1 MIYFARVRR
10 VTGVKAGGSLHIF
23 KTSSVFKSLT
33 SKPLWVNVV
42 AGIVLLLL
50 LLLLFLGSLALLTRH
65 GKTMKIPSVTGM
77 SYADAKKTLESQG
90 FEVQIQDSAYYDTMP
105 PLQVVK
111 QFPESDELV
120 KVNRTVFLTINRAE
134 APFINMPN
142 LVSMSFR
149 NADMILRQYGLKLED
164 TVFKP
169 DFARNSVLQQLY
181 KGENIKPGTQIQ
193 QGSAI
198 TLVLG
203 NGIGGEAFI
212 VPDLFGLSYQEAKSR
227 LDSAGLI
234 LGAVVPDKEVR
245 DTTGAYV
252 YKQSPEQF
260 NDEKKPN
267 PIHRGQSIDI
277 WLGAQRPERKADS
290 VSANGGTPQSPGGA
304 NQY

>member
-1 MIYFARVRR
+1 M
-10 VTGVKAGGSLHIF
+10 
-23 KTSSVFKSLT
+23 FKSIT

-65 GKTMKIPSVTGM
+65 GMTMKIPSVTGM
-77 SYADAKKTLESQG
+77 AYADAKKTLESQG
-90 FEVQIQDSAYYDTMP
+90 FEVQIQDSVYYDTTP

-120 KVNRTVFLTINRAE
+120 KVNRTVFLTINRAN

-149 NADMILRQYGLKLED
+149 TADMILRQYGLKLED

-169 DFARNSVLQQLY
+169 DFSLNSVLQQLY
-181 KGENIKPGTQIQ
+181 KGEDIKPGTNIQ

-203 NGIGGEAFI
+203 NGISGVAFI
-212 VPDLFGLSYQEAKSR
+212 VPDLFGLTYQQAKAR

-234 LGAVVPDKEVR
+234 LGAVVPDKDMR
-245 DTTGAYV
+245 DTTGAFV
-252 YKQSPEQF
+252 YKQSPMQF
-260 NDEKKPN
+260 NDENKPN
-267 PIHRGQSIDI
+267 PIHPGQSIDI
-277 WLGAQRPERKADS
+277 WLSAQMPVRGRWILRIW
-290 VSANGGTPQSPGGA
+290 
-304 NQY
+304 